1 MTNNQINETLRLRIE
16 LAKSKAYL
24 DIYDVSILSGFSI
37 STLRKRKLSERQINT
52 EINQLFTA
60 IEEHKVSPEDQDT
73 IDDFFRK

>member
-37 STLRKRKLSERQINT
+37 STLRKRVNEKKLKALQNVP
-52 EINQLFTA
+52 NGKLLF
-60 IEEHKVSPEDQDT
+60 KKEDVDSWLQGGA
-73 IDDFFRK
+73 R